1 MSRALI
7 ALIVAAAACIAGQI
21 ASLPWLV
28 YVAKPSAIAICFSIA
43 FTAAPTPSPRY
54 RTLVLVGL
62 AWSALGDVLLMLPQD
77 RFVLGLASFLVAHL
91 FYIAAF
97 WGERGQPVIA
107 PMMLVPLVGM
117 GTLVFAMIR
126 SGLPSALIIP
136 VGAYLVVILTMA
148 LLATSRAVARRTAG
162 ARAAGVGAMCFVAS
176 DALLAL
182 NRFDRP
188 LPIASLWIL
197 GTYFAAQYAIA
208 RSVRAD

>member
-1 MSRALI
+1 MSRGLI
-7 ALIVAAAACIAGQI
+7 ALIIAAAACIAGQL
-21 ASLPWLV
+21 AEFHWLV
-28 YVAKPSAIAICFSIA
+28 YVAKPAAIAICFGIA
-43 FTAAPTPSPRY
+43 FAASPTPSARY
-54 RTLVLVGL
+54 RTLILIGL

-97 WGERGQPVIA
+97 WGERGRPVIA

-126 SGLPSALIIP
+126 SGLPSGLLIPI
-136 VGAYLVVILTMA
+136 GAYLIVILAMA
-148 LLATSRAVARRTAG
+148 LLATSRAAARRTAG
-162 ARAAGVGAMCFVAS
+162 ARAAGMGAMCFVAS
-176 DALLAL
+176 DALLAI